1 MKKHANYRIA
11 DFENAIR
18 NIDCPVQILG
28 VTYQPDSFFVQEVI
42 GIIEIMEDDKVMIT
56 WDYAGRAMC
65 DGKKEPSFNLKMNE
79 Q

>member
-42 GIIEIMEDDKVMIT
+42 GIIEIMEDDKVMVT
-56 WDYAGRAMC
+56 WDSAGRAMC
-65 DGKKEPSFNLKMNE
+65 DGEKAPSFNLKMNE

>member
-18 NIDCPVQILG
+18 NMDCPVQILG

-42 GIIEIMEDDKVMIT
+42 GIIEIIEDDKVMIT
-56 WDYAGRAMC
+56 WDDTGRAMC